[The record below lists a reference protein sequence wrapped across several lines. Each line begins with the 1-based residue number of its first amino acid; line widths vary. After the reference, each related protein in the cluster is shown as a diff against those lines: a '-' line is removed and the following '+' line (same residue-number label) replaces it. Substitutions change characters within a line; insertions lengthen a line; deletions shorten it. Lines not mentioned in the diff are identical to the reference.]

1 MSDKNY
7 NDESVSDFD
16 DTQSGQV
23 GNNAKTRK
31 SPISKNRQK
40 KTGCLGGLMYF
51 IFIVSVSVI
60 LACLGWM
67 AASDVLALNKG
78 SEAIEVTLPE
88 EIFTEKEVEV
98 TDSDGNV
105 TGTDTINVAD
115 IGEVADILKDAGIIK
130 YKPLFTIYSG
140 ISDAKEKMDPGTYTL
155 NTEYDYRAIIKKMQF
170 GSDSQ
175 VRTMVT
181 FPEGFTMKEIF
192 ARLEENKICEYTELM
207 DCAAN
212 VEFNYKF
219 LENVPLGDA
228 SRLEGFLFP
237 DTYEFYQG
245 MTPEAA
251 IDTFL
256 QIFHY
261 KLTAEMWEL
270 AEKKSLSMR
279 DIVNIA
285 SMIEKEAA
293 NDDERATIASVIYN
307 RLAANMALGID
318 ATIQYALPEH
328 KEVLSEA
335 DLAIDS
341 PYNTRMYTGLPPT
354 PIANPGF
361 PSIMAALKPATTD
374 YLYYALDTATGTHKF
389 FKTAAE
395 FNAFVATQDYT

>member
-7 NDESVSDFD
+7 NDKNFSPYD
-16 DTQSGQV
+16 DEDEYTTARCC
-23 GNNAKTRK
+23 N
-31 SPISKNRQK
+31 PISKRHDK

-51 IFIVSVSVI
+51 IFIVSISVI

-67 AASDVLALNKG
+67 AASDVLALNK
-78 SEAIEVTLPE
+78 EAETIEITLPE
-88 EIFTEKEVEV
+88 TIFTQKEIDI

-105 TGTDTINVAD
+105 TGTKTVNVAD
-115 IGEVADILKDAGIIK
+115 IGKVATILKDAGIIK
-130 YKPLFTIYSG
+130 YKALFSLYSG
-140 ISDAKEKMDPGTYTL
+140 FSNAKEKMDPGTYSL
-155 NTEYDYRAIIKKMQF
+155 NTEYDYRAIVKKMQF

-192 ARLEENKICEYTELM
+192 TRLEENKICTYDSLM

-212 VEFNYKF
+212 TEFNYKF
-219 LENVPLGDA
+219 LENIPLGEA

-261 KLTAEMWEL
+261 KLTAEMWDL
-270 AEKKSLSMR
+270 AEAKGLTMR
-279 DIVNIA
+279 EIVNIA
-285 SMIEKEAA
+285 AMIEKEAA
-293 NDDERATIASVIYN
+293 NDDERAIIASVIYN
-307 RLAANMALGID
+307 RIKVSMPLGID
-318 ATIQYALPEH
+318 ATIQYILPEH
-328 KEVLSEA
+328 KETLTAE
-335 DLAIDS
+335 DFEIDS
-341 PYNTRMYTGLPPT
+341 PYNTRKNVGLPPT

-361 PSIMAALKPATTD
+361 PSIMAALKPAVTD

-389 FKTAAE
+389 FKNAAD
-395 FNAFVATQDYT
+395 FNAFVATQNY

>member
-7 NDESVSDFD
+7 NDKNFSPYD
-16 DTQSGQV
+16 DEDEYTTARG
-23 GNNAKTRK
+23 GN
-31 SPISKNRQK
+31 PISKRHDK

-51 IFIVSVSVI
+51 IFIVSISVI

-67 AASDVLALNKG
+67 AASDVLALNK
-78 SEAIEVTLPE
+78 EAETIEITLPE
-88 EIFTEKEVEV
+88 TIFTQKEIDI

-105 TGTDTINVAD
+105 TGTKTVNVAD
-115 IGEVADILKDAGIIK
+115 IGKVATILKDAGIIK
-130 YKPLFTIYSG
+130 YKALFSLYSG
-140 ISDAKEKMDPGTYTL
+140 FSNAKEKMDPGTYSL
-155 NTEYDYRAIIKKMQF
+155 NTEYDYRAIVKKMQF

-192 ARLEENKICEYTELM
+192 TRLEENKICTYDSLM

-212 VEFNYKF
+212 TEFNYKF
-219 LENVPLGDA
+219 LENIPLGEA

-245 MTPEAA
+245 ITPEAA

-261 KLTAEMWEL
+261 KLTAEMWDL
-270 AEKKSLSMR
+270 AEAKGLTMR
-279 DIVNIA
+279 EIVNIA
-285 SMIEKEAA
+285 AMIEKEAA
-293 NDDERATIASVIYN
+293 NDDERAIIASVIYN
-307 RLAANMALGID
+307 RIKVSMPLGID
-318 ATIQYALPEH
+318 ATIQYILPEH
-328 KEVLSEA
+328 KETLTAE
-335 DLAIDS
+335 DFEIDS
-341 PYNTRMYTGLPPT
+341 PYNTRKNVGLPPT

-361 PSIMAALKPATTD
+361 PSIMAALKPAVTD

-389 FKTAAE
+389 FKNAAD
-395 FNAFVATQDYT
+395 FNAFVATQNY